1 MPGVHVCSWN
11 PGKHWVLGSGLST
24 SSSLPSRVVFSP
36 PFLQNLRNL
45 HLLED
50 SDGFSEK
57 SINSYQRRHST
68 CSTQLAVGK
77 QSSSSREQ
85 LLDMPWPLQNHW
97 SPAPDSSR
105 LPFRADRSMSLTESA
120 MSSYG
125 SARAPVPPPP
135 GFPPLKPPVPILSS
149 RYKTELCR
157 TYTETGKC
165 KYGSKCQFAHGFQEL
180 RTLSRH
186 PKYKTELCHKFYQYG
201 ECPYGSRCNFI
212 HYPEERGFPLP
223 HHLRQSLSFSGV
235 PGILEP
241 SVSPPPADLSGGPGC
256 CNCRCAKLSP
266 KFSPSIPQCRLPATD
281 FLGQQKMPRSSSA
294 SSLSDQ
300 DCYSSSSSL
309 SGSES
314 PVFEPI
320 GGSSKRLPI
329 FNRISVS
336 D

>member
-1 MPGVHVCSWN
+1 M
-11 PGKHWVLGSGLST
+11 
-24 SSSLPSRVVFSP
+24 SSMLDIHTIFE
-36 PFLQNLRNL
+36 NLRNL
-45 HLLED
+45 SLLED
-50 SDGFSEK
+50 PEALSEK
-57 SINSYQRRHST
+57 SVSDYQRRRSS
-68 CSTQLAVGK
+68 CGTQPAVGK
-77 QSSSSREQ
+77 QYSSSSSSSGSSSREQ
-85 LLDMPWPLQNHW
+85 LLDLPWPQQNPW
-97 SPAPDSSR
+97 SLAPSSCR
-105 LPFRADRSMSLTESA
+105 LPFRTDRSLSLTESA
-120 MSSYG
+120 MGSYG
-125 SARAPVPPPP
+125 SSRAQVPPPP
-135 GFPPLKPPVPILSS
+135 GFPPLKPAVPVLSS

-157 TYTETGKC
+157 TFSETGKC

-186 PKYKTELCHKFYQYG
+186 PKYKTELCHKFYLYG

-241 SVSPPPADLSGGPGC
+241 SSSPPPADLPGGPGC
-256 CNCRCAKLSP
+256 CNCRYAKASSRLSP
-266 KFSPSIPQCRLPATD
+266 AAAQCQLPATD
-281 FLGQQKMPRSSSA
+281 FLPQQPMPRSSSA

-314 PVFEPI
+314 PVFEPT
-320 GGSSKRLPI
+320 GGHGSGSKRLPI
-329 FNRISVS
+329 FNRLSVS